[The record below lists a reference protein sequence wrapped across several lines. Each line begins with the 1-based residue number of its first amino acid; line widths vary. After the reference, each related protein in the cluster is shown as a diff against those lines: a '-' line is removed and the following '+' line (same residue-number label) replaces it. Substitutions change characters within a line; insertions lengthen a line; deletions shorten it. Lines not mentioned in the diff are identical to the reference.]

1 MSALPLSDDLTRAI
15 LAHLGV
21 RAAPPTL
28 TLLDTLLEAHTR
40 TVPWESAFR
49 IAKRART
56 ERTED
61 CPRWP
66 EEFWRDA
73 IEYGGGGT
81 CFESNYAFFGLLL
94 SLGYEGYLTVNN
106 MGTQVGC
113 HTAIVLN
120 LDSARWLAD
129 VGLPLFIPLPLDSKS
144 PTIRSSPLATYT
156 VKPDGAAR
164 YRIERSPHPSP
175 YCFTLIDRPVPDAA
189 YRNATT
195 EDYGAGGL
203 FLNRVI
209 VNKVIN
215 GQLWRFNSAES
226 TPHLEMFH
234 DGKRTDYT
242 IAGDPA
248 EVVSRHFGMDV
259 ETLRAALA
267 AVSPSAFSGHQ

>member
-1 MSALPLSDDLTRAI
+1 MPAFALSDELTSVV

-21 RAAPPTL
+21 PAAPPTL
-28 TLLDTLLEAHTR
+28 TLLDTLIEAYTR
-40 TVPWESAFR
+40 VVPWESAFR
-49 IAKRART
+49 IAKRARI

-66 EEFWRDA
+66 VEFWRDA

-106 MGTQVGC
+106 MSTQVGC

-120 LDSARWLAD
+120 LNGGKWLAD
-129 VGLPLFIPLPLDSKS
+129 VGLPLFIPLPLDSHS
-144 PTIRSSPLATYT
+144 PTIRSCSLATYT
-156 VKPDGAAR
+156 VKPDGTSR
-164 YRIERSPHPSP
+164 YRIDRSPHPNP
-175 YCFTLIDRPVPDAA
+175 YCFTLIDRPVADAE
-189 YRNATT
+189 YRSATT
-195 EDYGAGGL
+195 ADYGPGGL

-209 VNKVIN
+209 VNKVIH
-215 GQLWRFNSAES
+215 GQIWRFNSAEP
-226 TPHLEMFH
+226 TPHLEMFIGGEH
-234 DGKRTDYT
+234 TDYT

-259 ETLRAALA
+259 EKLRAALA
-267 AVSPSAFSGHQ
+267 AVSPPAFSGQ

>member
-1 MSALPLSDDLTRAI
+1 MSALPLVDDLTHAA

-21 RAAPPTL
+21 TAAPPTL
-28 TLLDTLLEAHTR
+28 SLLDTLIEAYTR

-49 IAKRART
+49 ITKRART
-56 ERTED
+56 QSTEA

-81 CFESNYAFFGLLL
+81 CFESNYAFFCLLL
-94 SLGYEGYLTVNN
+94 SLGYDGYLTVNN

-120 LDSARWLAD
+120 LDRAKWLAD
-129 VGLPLFIPLPLDSKS
+129 VGLPLLTPLPLDPHS
-144 PTIRSSPLATYT
+144 PTVRSSALATYT
-156 VKPDGAAR
+156 VKPDGTAR

-175 YCFTLIDRPVPDAA
+175 YCFTLIDQPVPDAA
-189 YRNATT
+189 YRHATT
-195 EDYGAGGL
+195 EDYGPGGL

-209 VNKVIN
+209 VNKVIH
-215 GQLWRFNSAES
+215 GQLWRFNSAE
-226 TPHLEMFH
+226 PQPRLEMFV
-234 DGKRTDYT
+234 DGERTDFT

-248 EVVSRHFGMDV
+248 EVVGRHFGMDID
-259 ETLRAALA
+259 TLRVAMTVVAPPAA
-267 AVSPSAFSGHQ
+267 SGHS